1 MSFVRCRRFNP
12 CHSDHVKRS
21 RFSNYFIEK
30 QLRFTLFLLAVLT
43 YENLPY
49 RGISL
54 KESKIKEKIFIKV
67 SILDTGFLTKS
78 VSFFAHIVPQIE
90 LVTYMPASDGA
101 VAHYRIAHIRLRSSE
116 SPLQRNSPFGT
127 PLPA

>member
-1 MSFVRCRRFNP
+1 M
-12 CHSDHVKRS
+12 KRS
-21 RFSNYFIEK
+21 CFSNYFIEK
-30 QLRFTLFLLAVLT
+30 QLRFPLFLLTVLT

-49 RGISL
+49 QDISL

-78 VSFFAHIVPQIE
+78 VPFSARKVPQIE
-90 LVTYMPASDGA
+90 PATCMPTSDGA

-116 SPLQRNSPFGT
+116 SPLQRNSPFGM
-127 PLPA
+127 PLPV

>member
-1 MSFVRCRRFNP
+1 M
-12 CHSDHVKRS
+12 KRS

-30 QLRFTLFLLAVLT
+30 QLRFTLFLLTVLT

-49 RGISL
+49 QGISL
-54 KESKIKEKIFIKV
+54 KESKTKGKIFIKV

-78 VSFFAHIVPQIE
+78 VPFFAHIVPPIE
-90 LVTYMPASDGA
+90 PATCMPASDGA
-101 VAHYRIAHIRLRSSE
+101 VAHYRIVHIRLHSSE
-116 SPLQRNSPFGT
+116 ILLQRNSPFGM